1 MHILGPLQVDV
12 DGRPVPLGGRRSQLV
27 LATLALTPN
36 WVVPLDRLVDN
47 LWGAAPPASARTQ
60 IRICVSQLRRAFA
73 DAGAPPVIETHP
85 NGYRLRLGP
94 GELDAT
100 LFNEEVARAR
110 LRAAAGNLP
119 EAAVVLRQALA
130 RWTGPAMA
138 GLDCPALESWARR
151 LEENRL
157 RAVEERVRL
166 ELALGRPGDLVGEL
180 LELVSAHPFREHLH
194 ALLMQALHRSG
205 RTVEA
210 LGVYRTLRAQL
221 VEELGLEPGPELRT
235 LEQDILNGA
244 CPAS

>member
-1 MHILGPLQVDV
+1 M
-12 DGRPVPLGGRRSQLV
+12 PLGGRRPQLV

-60 IRICVSQLRRAFA
+60 IRICVSQLRRALA

-85 NGYRLRLGP
+85 NGYRLRVGP
-94 GELDAT
+94 GELDAA
-100 LFNEEVARAR
+100 LFHEEVARAR
-110 LRAAAGNLP
+110 LRAASGALP
-119 EAAVVLRQALA
+119 EAVDALRQALA

-166 ELALGRPGDLVGEL
+166 ELALGLHEDLVGEL
-180 LELVSAHPFREHLH
+180 VELVSAHPFREHLH
-194 ALLMQALHRSG
+194 GLLMHALHRSG

-210 LGVYRTLRAQL
+210 LGVYRTLRTHL
-221 VEELGLEPGPELRT
+221 VEELGLEPGQELRA
-235 LEQDILNGA
+235 LEQGILNGA
-244 CPAS
+244 CPTA